1 MTDKTL
7 SVLLVDD
14 HLMVRE
20 GLAFII
26 NRDPGMKVVGECGD
40 GLRVCSMV
48 QQLGPDVVVLD
59 IEMPGLNGLD
69 VCRELTRKFKS
80 LRVLMLTM
88 HDDEHFVIR
97 AIQAGAAGYLLK
109 DAAAHKLTEG
119 IRTVASG
126 RPFFDQPDHRQA
138 VELATEDRYETLT
151 IRERQVLQMVAEG
164 RTNRQIAHNLRL
176 AVKTVDTHRTRLMRK
191 LNIHNVNELVKYAL
205 KRGIV
210 HLP

>member
-40 GLRVCSMV
+40 GLRVCQMA
-48 QQLGPDVVVLD
+48 QQLDPDVVVLD

-88 HDDEHFVIR
+88 HDDEHFVVR

-126 RPFFDQPDHRQA
+126 RPFFDQPEHRQ
-138 VELATEDRYETLT
+138 VGELPAEDRYDSLT

-164 RTNRQIAHNLRL
+164 RTNRQIAHHLRL

-191 LNIHNVNELVKYAL
+191 LDIHNVNELVRYAL